1 MHHSDMNQITTL
13 LHQLKLNDKHHFEAP
28 QMPLSVEVPAGPMGP
43 VGPVGPMGP
52 MGPVIRPQHDI
63 HLVQE
68 NERLRRENMYLKWLL
83 SHISECQTKIP
94 KWVS

>member
-28 QMPLSVEVPAGPMGP
+28 QMPHSVEVP
-43 VGPVGPMGP
+43 V
-52 MGPVIRPQHDI
+52 GPVIRPQHDI